1 MSRMFNVQMFTL
13 PPNQTNCTAEVPGQ
27 PQRRLLQQWKNLHH
41 HLLNLLH
48 LHLHHLL
55 KTHHLHLHLLHLW
68 RNLPHLQKHL
78 QKHLQS
84 RLLPALLNPV
94 CRVSLIEEAGKELFG
109 LI

>member
-1 MSRMFNVQMFTL
+1 MFNVQMFTL

-41 HLLNLLH
+41 RLLNPLH

-55 KTHHLHLHLLHLW
+55 KTHHLHLLHLW
-68 RNLPHLQKHL
+68 RNLPHL

-94 CRVSLIEEAGKELFG
+94 CRVSLIEEGGKKTYF
-109 LI
+109 